1 MFSFA
6 TKYNKTNF
14 GIDTKEFT
22 YTKLSDIFNSEKDGG
37 ADVIHIINGIYIHTT
52 QLGESA
58 VIVDATNKQMVNL
71 PQHLVTACH
80 SILADAEAVDAI
92 KQGKVGYTIYEY
104 EARGRKCYSIR
115 FVDLNN

>member
-14 GIDTKEFT
+14 GIDTKGFP
-22 YTKLSDIFNSEKDGG
+22 YVKLADVFNSKENGG
-37 ADVIHIINGIYIHTT
+37 GDVVHTINGIYVHTT

-58 VIVDATNKQMVNL
+58 VLVDAEAKQLVNL
-71 PQHLVTACH
+71 PSHLNTACKA
-80 SILADAEAVDAI
+80 ILADTEAVEAI
-92 KQGKVGYTIYEY
+92 KSGKVGYTVYEY

-115 FVDLNN
+115 FVDK

>member
-14 GIDTKEFT
+14 GIDTKGFP
-22 YTKLSDIFNSEKDGG
+22 YVKLSDVFKNGG
-37 ADVIHIINGIYIHTT
+37 ADVIHSVNGIYTHTT

-58 VIVDATNKQMVNL
+58 VLLDAEARQLVNL
-71 PQHLVTACH
+71 PEHLNTVCK
-80 SILADAEAVDAI
+80 SILADAEAVQAI
-92 KQGKVGYTIYEY
+92 KEGKVGFTVYEY

-115 FVDLNN
+115 FVDK